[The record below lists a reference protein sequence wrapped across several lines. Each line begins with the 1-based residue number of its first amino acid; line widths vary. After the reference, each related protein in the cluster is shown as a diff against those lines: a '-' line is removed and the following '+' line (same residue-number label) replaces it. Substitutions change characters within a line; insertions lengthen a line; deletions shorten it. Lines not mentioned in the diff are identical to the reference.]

1 MREQCEYVN
10 VEDIVVHESDSS
22 FVFDD
27 EFVETEYVGTT
38 DNEDWLVEERKIMG
52 ELSNSESE
60 TNIQDVIVQNLEDDD
75 CEEELDEEQKC
86 ALKEMK
92 RMDSTQ
98 IEKKKPIF
106 SIFNYETHMAN
117 PSFRVGMVFKNA
129 KVFREA
135 IHQYGIKNGRDI
147 SFPRN
152 DKDIIRSKFKGN
164 CPWVLYASQFDS
176 KNPTLKV
183 KTYVN
188 KHACGRIN
196 TNTNA
201 TSTWIPKTYS
211 ESLQPGKQFS
221 CGDFL
226 AKVTKDFRITIT
238 KTQVYKVKKK
248 GAIFLE
254 GSMKDQYGKLWDY
267 AEELRARNL
276 GKHTFKRIYVCLAAR
291 RRGWKSGCRPII
303 GLDACNTKG
312 LYKTQI
318 LLALG
323 IDADN
328 SYYPIAYAIAEK
340 ETFATWKW
348 FLQYLQVDLDLYN
361 SSSITFL
368 RIQMADKRDD
378 KEKHQ
383 KKERNIQ
390 NPERYQVW
398 LRSLE
403 KNKVL
408 VTELDQ
414 QIAKKIWFDKK

>member
-1 MREQCEYVN
+1 MDDGYESMKKNADYGSRILCIEVVPRPTSLMLKVHHGCAVQDSEGVMTYGGTMYGFQRLSTGVGSNQYKDMLKLETDNDVRMLIDLITLNKLNRVVDVFFVYYLDPTSSSFVCKKIIDGEGTSTMREQCEYVN
-10 VEDIVVHESDSS
+10 VEDIGVHESDETAESDSS

-52 ELSNSESE
+52 ELSNSEAE

-75 CEEELDEEQKC
+75 CEEELDEEQK
-86 ALKEMK
+86 
-92 RMDSTQ
+92 
-98 IEKKKPIF
+98 
-106 SIFNYETHMAN
+106 
-117 PSFRVGMVFKNA
+117 VGMVFKNA

-152 DKDIIRSKFKGN
+152 DKDIIRAKFKGN
-164 CPWVLYASQFDS
+164 RPWVLYASQFDS

-188 KHACGRIN
+188 KHACGRIS

-276 GKHTFKRIYVCLAAR
+276 GST
-291 RRGWKSGCRPII
+291 
-303 GLDACNTKG
+303 
-312 LYKTQI
+312 
-318 LLALG
+318 
-323 IDADN
+323 
-328 SYYPIAYAIAEK
+328 SY
-340 ETFATWKW
+340 
-348 FLQYLQVDLDLYN
+348 N
-361 SSSITFL
+361 
-368 RIQMADKRDD
+368 
-378 KEKHQ
+378 
-383 KKERNIQ
+383 
-390 NPERYQVW
+390 
-398 LRSLE
+398 
-403 KNKVL
+403 
-408 VTELDQ
+408 
-414 QIAKKIWFDKK
+414 